1 MRYRNYWLAAAW
13 LQVGVVILLGLLPAT
28 PSLGLSFGDKLVHFI
43 EFFVVMAW
51 FGGLYETRGQWVAFA
66 GLALL
71 GIGIELLQGLQ
82 LFRTL
87 DIGDIAAN
95 LAGLAAGWLA
105 ARTWLRNWCARVEAA
120 MTA

>member
-13 LQVGVVILLGLLPAT
+13 LQVGVVILLGLLPAP

-51 FGGLYETRGQWVAFA
+51 FGGLYETRGQWAAFA

-71 GIGIELLQGLQ
+71 GIGIELMQGLQ
-82 LFRTL
+82 LFRTF
-87 DIGDIAAN
+87 DIGDIVAN
-95 LAGLAAGWLA
+95 LAGLVAGWWA